1 MHMPS
6 IKKYKNLIKLVPVY
20 KQSTRIRRE
29 VWARFSYSD
38 KERIENR
45 IFGDKAEVEISREDL
60 IKEND
65 PAKKIVMT
73 LMWGYPTGGRGSN
86 IENILKQLDNLSKL
100 LSGVNKKN
108 LKKEESNILIKKFQG
123 IPGLGISTWSKLLYF
138 FMVQI
143 ESMKCQIYDLKIV
156 ESLNKKQFSEL
167 GAQIWRQDV
176 DHYYQ
181 YVELVNNLAK
191 CMCVCPEQVE
201 LFLFYFNHSYKF

>member
-1 MHMPS
+1 MPS

>member
-1 MHMPS
+1 
-6 IKKYKNLIKLVPVY
+6 
-20 KQSTRIRRE
+20 
-29 VWARFSYSD
+29 
-38 KERIENR
+38 
-45 IFGDKAEVEISREDL
+45 
-60 IKEND
+60 
-65 PAKKIVMT
+65 MT

>member
-1 MHMPS
+1 MPS

-108 LKKEESNILIKKFQG
+108 LKKEESNILIKK
-123 IPGLGISTWSKLLYF
+123 LGVPFLPLILLSQSKCN
-138 FMVQI
+138 V
-143 ESMKCQIYDLKIV
+143 SMK
-156 ESLNKKQFSEL
+156 LNLS
-167 GAQIWRQDV
+167 V
-176 DHYYQ
+176 M
-181 YVELVNNLAK
+181 LVLICLALR
-191 CMCVCPEQVE
+191 E
-201 LFLFYFNHSYKF
+201 